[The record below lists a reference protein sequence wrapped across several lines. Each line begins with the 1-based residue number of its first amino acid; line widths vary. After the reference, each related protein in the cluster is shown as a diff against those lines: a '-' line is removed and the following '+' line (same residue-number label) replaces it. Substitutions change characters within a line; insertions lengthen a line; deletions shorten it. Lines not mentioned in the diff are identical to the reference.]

1 MIMRRAYLDACVAM
15 YYVEQHQTLFQRV
28 DSALFPASGEQI
40 IPVFSDLTRMEC
52 RVLPLRNHDQAL
64 LARYEAFFQLPDCD
78 YAHLD
83 TIVFDLATELRAQFA
98 LRTPDALHLAAAMR
112 SGCQEFWTNDGRL
125 SKAAAPHIR
134 VIVF

>member
-1 MIMRRAYLDACVAM
+1 MIMRRAYLDACVAL

-78 YAHLD
+78 SAHLY
-83 TIVFDLATELRAQFA
+83 TIVFDLSSDGIARPIRFEDTRRPSPSCCYAF
-98 LRTPDALHLAAAMR
+98 RV
-112 SGCQEFWTNDGRL
+112 SGVLDQ
-125 SKAAAPHIR
+125 
-134 VIVF
+134 